1 VAELK
6 DKVKKALQENRILVL
21 GTQVVLGLQLRGTFE
36 KGFQHLP
43 RTTQLLEL
51 AALGLM
57 LLALALLL
65 TPSSIHRIA
74 EEGEDTHRIH
84 HLAGHFV
91 RAALPLLTFALG
103 IDLFMA
109 GEKVAGRG
117 AGIALGGGMAALALT
132 LFFGLPHVQARRRAE
147 HIQREKAMSH
157 AKEKPGEKASVKD
170 KIGHVL
176 LELRMVLPGAQAL
189 LGFQTAIL
197 LVEQFDQLP
206 WSSRLVHL
214 GSLAC
219 VALSILLLITPAAY
233 HRIVEQGEETAHFHR
248 VASGFLVAATVPLA
262 LGLSGDAFVVVR
274 KVLGST
280 TAGLVAGGVNLVL
293 CFSLWFGLAFAM
305 RGRRR
310 AERPAQQEAAA

>member
-1 VAELK
+1 MAELT

-36 KGFQHLP
+36 AGFERLP
-43 RTTQLLEL
+43 RTTQLLQL
-51 AALGLM
+51 GALGLM

-65 TPSSIHRIA
+65 TPSSFHRIA
-74 EEGEDTHRIH
+74 ERGEDTHRVH
-84 HLAGHFV
+84 HLAGRFMRGV
-91 RAALPLLTFALG
+91 LPLFALAIG

-109 GEKVAGRG
+109 GEKVAGRS
-117 AGIALGGGMAALALT
+117 AGVVLGSLFVLLGLAL
-132 LFFGLPHVQARRRAE
+132 FYGLTHVQQRRRAPE
-147 HIQREKAMSH
+147 IQREKAMSH
-157 AKEKPGEKASVKD
+157 AKEKPGEKTPVKTR
-170 KIGHVL
+170 IGHVL

-189 LGFQTAIL
+189 LGFQVAIL
-197 LVEQFDQLP
+197 LVEAFDRLP

-233 HRIVEQGEETAHFHR
+233 HRIVEQGEETEHFHK
-248 VASGFLVAATVPLA
+248 VASGFLVAATIPLA

-280 TAGLVAGGVNLVL
+280 QAGLIAGGVNLAL
-293 CFSLWFGLAFAM
+293 CFSLWFGLSLAA
-305 RGRRR
+305 RGSRRR
-310 AERPAQQEAAA
+310 EQAEAVGA